1 MDRLSAEKSIA
12 VFGFAG
18 VIIGAVLPW
27 ARIIPFSVP
36 GTDGNGVITL
46 ALGGVGL
53 SFIMLGYTST
63 TAAAAAVLAIIALPD
78 LLTARWLSQVSGTEA
93 SYFLRNPYNVLA

>member
-18 VIIGAVLPW
+18 VIVGAILPW

-36 GTDGNGVITL
+36 GTDGNGVIRFCQNS
-46 ALGGVGL
+46 GL
-53 SFIMLGYTST
+53 SRHGGKLTQKLG
-63 TAAAAAVLAIIALPD
+63 P
-78 LLTARWLSQVSGTEA
+78 G
-93 SYFLRNPYNVLA
+93 